1 MTKYF
6 NKIIKSQIR
15 LAVLS
20 LFAVVLLITSVSYAL
35 FQKENPNSENQ
46 TISIGELDAALTST
60 SGSTGIVIS
69 DIYPTSESSVGS
81 ANTYTFT
88 VTNTG
93 DYALNYEVYLSDNTA
108 AIKAGNANYSSY
120 TAMSTSQY
128 GNIDYKLDSETS
140 SNLGTLYTNNS
151 RMVILTG
158 FLNPGANETHTI
170 QFWLD
175 ENATND
181 MIGTILALNINLS
194 ASATERKTS
203 PYTVISQAGASLTTG
218 DKIAIGDENFWVIS
232 NTNGTIRA
240 LAEYNINVGS
250 NKNPSVAEG
259 VQDESVKGNTFS
271 GTSYGTIAFSNSG
284 TSYSGSLL
292 EGYINDYIDKLEDDY
307 GVSGI
312 SGDAITL
319 NELETLGCSS
329 SSNSCSEAPSW
340 VHTTSY
346 WSGSALDSSEVWNVD
361 TVNALDNSLYMFGNY
376 YGVRPVVVISE
387 S

>member
-346 WSGSALDSSEVWNVD
+346 WSGSALDSSEG
-361 TVNALDNSLYMFGNY
+361 AAGCSYL
-376 YGVRPVVVISE
+376 
-387 S
+387 